1 MHVRVAFDDAKG
13 VEGLV
18 GLVGLV
24 DADSAMIGLLEDGKD
39 SKLDFRASCMR

>member
-1 MHVRVAFDDAKG
+1 VRVRVAFDDAQG
-13 VEGLV
+13 VE